1 MLSAPVEEA
10 GGDSRDGSTASK
22 AVQQMEMLRHK
33 LLDKAISVHHDR
45 DARPV
50 TVFPNV
56 AEDKCAGRWLLT
68 SGGRDLGL
76 SSAVFKEALSSH
88 LCLPSPAIQGGGWVG
103 KAVGTRG
110 AIIDKFGD
118 AVMSCGEICG
128 DTWRRRHDGVKQAVV
143 QESLLSGVQ
152 VDCEVYGLFADLLP
166 AVLVR
171 EGGELQHARARQGLV
186 PDFKLLLN
194 TPEGPDNCL
203 AELKMIGA
211 GKTWYPRGR
220 DGRGTERRA
229 TELRTAYERALWKYD
244 SRFYGTAPR
253 GRAEPHPPPGPLVH
267 RLRSFGRLQTLVAG
281 PWGDLSDDF
290 HELLKLMAETRVAN
304 QARARGWEASE
315 GELGLAMGAVRR
327 AISVAVVR
335 AQSLCLLERLA
346 FLGPGVRAAVQRRQ
360 LADRLLERRRRDE
373 DAYRQALAS
382 RGLRRVGRTYV
393 E

>member
-1 MLSAPVEEA
+1 MSA
-10 GGDSRDGSTASK
+10 
-22 AVQQMEMLRHK
+22 
-33 LLDKAISVHHDR
+33 
-45 DARPV
+45 
-50 TVFPNV
+50 
-56 AEDKCAGRWLLT
+56 
-68 SGGRDLGL
+68 
-76 SSAVFKEALSSH
+76 AVFREALSSH
-88 LCLPSPAIQGGGWVG
+88 LCLPSPAIRDGGWEG

-110 AIIDKFGD
+110 ALIDKFGD
-118 AVMSCGEICG
+118 AVMGCSEICG
-128 DTWRRRHDGVKQAVV
+128 DTWRRRHDAVKQAVV

-152 VDCEVYGLFADLLP
+152 VDCEVFGLFADLLP

-211 GKTWYPRGR
+211 GKTWYPRGQE
-220 DGRGTERRA
+220 GRGTERRA
-229 TELRTAYERALWKYD
+229 RELSTAYERALWKYD
-244 SRFYGTAPR
+244 TRFYGAEPR
-253 GRAEPHPPPGPLVH
+253 GRAVPLPPPGPLVH
-267 RLRSFGRLQTLVAG
+267 RLRSYGSLQTLVAG

-304 QARARGWEASE
+304 QARARGYEAGE

-346 FLGPGVRAAVQRRQ
+346 FLGPGVRADVERRQ
-360 LADRLLERRRRDE
+360 LAERLQERRRRDE
-373 DAYRQALAS
+373 EAYRQALAS
-382 RGLRRVGRTYV
+382 RGLRGVGRAFV

>member
-1 MLSAPVEEA
+1 MQL
-10 GGDSRDGSTASK
+10 
-22 AVQQMEMLRHK
+22 EMLRHK
-33 LLDKAISVHHDR
+33 LLGKALSTHQDR

-56 AEDKCAGRWLLT
+56 SEDKCAGRWLLS

-76 SSAVFKEALSSH
+76 SAAVFREALSSH
-88 LCLPSPAIQGGGWVG
+88 LCLSSPAIRDGGWEG

-110 AIIDKFGD
+110 AVIDRFGD
-118 AVMSCGEICG
+118 AVMGCSEICG

-152 VDCEVYGLFADLLP
+152 VDCEVFGLFSDLLP

-194 TPEGPDNCL
+194 TPEGPYNCL

-220 DGRGTERRA
+220 AGKGTERRA
-229 TELRTAYERALWKYD
+229 TELSTAYERALWKYD
-244 SRFYGTAPR
+244 TRFYGAAPR
-253 GRAEPHPPPGPLVH
+253 GRAEPLPPPGPLVH

-304 QARARGWEASE
+304 QARARGWEAGE

-327 AISVAVVR
+327 AMSVAVVR

-360 LADRLLERRRRDE
+360 LAERLQERRRRDE
-373 DAYRQALAS
+373 EAYRQAQAS
-382 RGLRRVGRTYV
+382 RGLRGVGRAFV
-393 E
+393 Q